1 MMQKF
6 SAKTPPALAA
16 VLGFALAVTLQARA
30 TTWVTACSKPWVF
43 FDLGN
48 TLVDTSPG
56 RKMEYIPG
64 ALEYLH
70 SLKQRGYRIGL
81 ITNVP
86 EKWGPNSRKK
96 IHALKNTMMKE
107 WTLDPNA
114 NPLDWRDFSDVL
126 IFVPPRDEH
135 RKPAPYLFR
144 SALSQVF
151 LEEGETRCKVVFQ
164 GEDAQEVAVARQEGM
179 IGYQVGSAGKPYFLP
194 LADLEHLVRN

>member
-1 MMQKF
+1 MMHAPVAR
-6 SAKTPPALAA
+6 SSSALAA
-16 VLGFALAVTLQARA
+16 VLGFTLAVTLQARA
-30 TTWVTACSKPWVF
+30 TTWATACEKPWIF

-48 TLVDTSPG
+48 TLVESTPG
-56 RKMEYIPG
+56 QKMEYIPG
-64 ALEYLH
+64 AHEYL
-70 SLKQRGYRIGL
+70 SKLKERGYRVGL

-86 EKWGPNSRKK
+86 EKWGPTSREK
-96 IHALKNTMMKE
+96 IRELKTTMMKE
-107 WTLDPNA
+107 WTLKPGA

-164 GEDAQEVAVARQEGM
+164 GEDANEVAVARQEGM
-179 IGYQVGSAGKPYFLP
+179 IGYQVGSNADSYFLP
-194 LADLEHLVRN
+194 IEELERLVRN